1 MYYSYIE
8 TPIGQLTLFGNDK
21 GLTGINFPSGKNQI
35 IPDIHYQK
43 NEQKL
48 AKAAQQLDEYFSG
61 KRKEFTIPLDI
72 NGSDFQKTV
81 WEALRSIPYGQT
93 MSYGDIAKMI
103 GRPTASRA
111 VGMANGRNQIP
122 IIIPCHRVIGADKS
136 LTGFAGG
143 LETKKILLLL
153 EKSAYIIFKS

>member
-8 TPIGQLTLFGNDK
+8 TPIGKLTLLATDK
-21 GLTGINFPSGKNQI
+21 GLTGINFPSGKHQI
-35 IPDIHYQK
+35 VPDIHHQK
-43 NEQKL
+43 NDQKL

-61 KRKEFTIPLDI
+61 KRTEFTIPLDI
-72 NGSDFQKTV
+72 IHGTDFQKIV

-93 MSYGDIAKMI
+93 MSYGDIAKI
-103 GRPTASRA
+103 IRRPTASRA

-143 LETKKILLLL
+143 LETKQSLLSL
-153 EKSAYIIFKS
+153 EGIDL